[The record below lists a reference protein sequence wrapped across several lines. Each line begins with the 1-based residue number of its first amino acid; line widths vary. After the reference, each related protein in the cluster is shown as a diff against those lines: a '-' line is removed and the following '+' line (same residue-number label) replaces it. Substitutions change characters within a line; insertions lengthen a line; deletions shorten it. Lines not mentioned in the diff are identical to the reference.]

1 MRLLRVF
8 PRRTKA
14 TPTDALVRIGYP
26 DLFGPGDADECHVSC
41 AFTWDI
47 PEAERLAEAWSRYL
61 PTKLGGPAV
70 GTRGE
75 DFEPGRYLREGYTI
89 TSRGCPNTCWFCNVW
104 RRDGSVRELLVR
116 DGHNVL
122 DDNLLACSEQH
133 IADVF
138 AMLKRQPRRA
148 EFTGGLE
155 AARLKPWHVDLLADL
170 RPKQMFFA
178 LDTDDDRDP
187 LVEAARM
194 LMDAFTAS
202 SHVLRCYVL
211 VGYPGDTMPAAD
223 ERLEFC
229 VEHGY
234 MPMAMLYR
242 DETGGYDREWRQFQR
257 TWANQVILGAKLR
270 EYVVLRGER

>member
-1 MRLLRVF
+1 
-8 PRRTKA
+8 
-14 TPTDALVRIGYP
+14 
-26 DLFGPGDADECHVSC
+26 
-41 AFTWDI
+41 
-47 PEAERLAEAWSRYL
+47 
-61 PTKLGGPAV
+61 
-70 GTRGE
+70 
-75 DFEPGRYLREGYTI
+75 
-89 TSRGCPNTCWFCNVW
+89 
-104 RRDGSVRELLVR
+104 VRELPIR
-116 DGHNVL
+116 DGWIVQ
-122 DDNLLACSEQH
+122 DDNLLACSEDH
-133 IADVF
+133 IRAVF
-138 AMLKRQPRRA
+138 AMLKRQKRRA

-170 RPKQMFFA
+170 KPKQMFFA

-211 VGYPGDTMPAAD
+211 VGYPGDTMPAAE